1 MVDFQYM
8 ERYDIQDLRRIMAL
22 LRAPGGCPWDREQT
36 HESIRRNMLEEAYE
50 VVEAIDEKDPEHLK
64 EELGDVL
71 LQVVF
76 HAQMAREEGLFTFD
90 DVVDGVAQKMVFRH
104 PHVFGQAHADD
115 SAQAL
120 DTWDAQKREEKDQR
134 TASDTLKAVA
144 RSLPALIRAEKIQS
158 KAAKAG
164 FDWPD
169 PAPALDKLAE
179 EADEL
184 RRAAQGDGDPEEELG
199 DLLFA
204 AVKAGRFLG
213 LDSEQALT
221 RACDKFIRRFQ
232 SVEERAGGR
241 PLGELPLEELEA
253 LWAQAK
259 AEEAPAQ
266 KPWWGQAPQIS
277 APTKDRPPFG
287 AVNFLRRNTT
297 MNKTELI
304 AAVAEKADLS
314 KKDAEAAIT
323 AAVDAIT
330 EALTQ
335 GEKVHLVGFGS
346 FEVKTRAA
354 RVGRNP
360 RTGEE
365 IPISEAKLPVFKA
378 GKALKDAVAQ

>member
-64 EELGDVL
+64 EEL
-71 LQVVF
+71 
-76 HAQMAREEGLFTFD
+76 QMAREEGLFTFD

-115 SAQAL
+115 CAQAL

-134 TASDTLKAVA
+134 TASDTLKGVA

-232 SVEERAGGR
+232 TVEERAGGR

-259 AEEAPAQ
+259 AEEAPTQ
-266 KPWWGQAPQIS
+266 KP
-277 APTKDRPPFG
+277 
-287 AVNFLRRNTT
+287 
-297 MNKTELI
+297 
-304 AAVAEKADLS
+304 
-314 KKDAEAAIT
+314 
-323 AAVDAIT
+323 
-330 EALTQ
+330 
-335 GEKVHLVGFGS
+335 
-346 FEVKTRAA
+346 
-354 RVGRNP
+354 
-360 RTGEE
+360 
-365 IPISEAKLPVFKA
+365 
-378 GKALKDAVAQ
+378 

>member
-104 PHVFGQAHADD
+104 PHVFGQARADD
-115 SAQAL
+115 CAQAL

-134 TASDTLKAVA
+134 TASDTLKGVA

-232 SVEERAGGR
+232 TVEERAGGR
-241 PLGELPLEELEA
+241 PLGELSPGGAGDPLGPGQGGGSSNAEA
-253 LWAQAK
+253 VM
-259 AEEAPAQ
+259 
-266 KPWWGQAPQIS
+266 GTS
-277 APTKDRPPFG
+277 APDQRTNQRQ
-287 AVNFLRRNTT
+287 
-297 MNKTELI
+297 
-304 AAVAEKADLS
+304 AAVWGRQLS
-314 KKDAEAAIT
+314 
-323 AAVDAIT
+323 
-330 EALTQ
+330 
-335 GEKVHLVGFGS
+335 
-346 FEVKTRAA
+346 
-354 RVGRNP
+354 
-360 RTGEE
+360 
-365 IPISEAKLPVFKA
+365 
-378 GKALKDAVAQ
+378 